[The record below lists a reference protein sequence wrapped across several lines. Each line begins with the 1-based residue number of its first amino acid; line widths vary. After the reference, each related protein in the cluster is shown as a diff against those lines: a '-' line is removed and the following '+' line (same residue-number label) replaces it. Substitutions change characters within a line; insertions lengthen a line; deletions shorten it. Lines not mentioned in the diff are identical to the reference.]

1 VRAAVEP
8 LARLRGYRTRRG
20 LAASAADGTSQRNR
34 RHPAGVWRPGSIWF
48 HDVVHRCL
56 ASSPTPPTRRSGHV
70 AGTAGGHRRQ
80 GRGTLDQCGRWGPPV
95 CRRWVHELL
104 KQFDAEGEAG
114 LAPRSP
120 AGVRLLQDI
129 RRQLL
134 HPPRLEAVS
143 TRPSRLPRNLPSSG
157 VRVRPLFH
165 DQWDITLICTT
176 SSNYCGNK
184 YDYGLEI
191 PMFQ

>member
-1 VRAAVEP
+1 MS
-8 LARLRGYRTRRG
+8 LARLVVTAVRAEGRSI
-20 LAASAADGTSQRNR
+20 SA
-34 RHPAGVWRPGSIWF
+34 
-48 HDVVHRCL
+48 
-56 ASSPTPPTRRSGHV
+56 V
-70 AGTAGGHRRQ
+70 AGDHR
-80 GRGTLDQCGRWGPPV
+80 V

-104 KQFDAEGEAG
+104 KRFDAEGEAG

-120 AGVRLLQDI
+120 AGVRLLQEL

-165 DQWDITLICTT
+165 DQWDVTSICTT